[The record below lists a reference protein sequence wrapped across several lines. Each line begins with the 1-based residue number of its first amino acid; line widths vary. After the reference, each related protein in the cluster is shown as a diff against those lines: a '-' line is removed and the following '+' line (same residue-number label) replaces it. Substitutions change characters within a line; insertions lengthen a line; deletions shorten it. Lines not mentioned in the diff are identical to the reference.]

1 VSKKVG
7 ETWRVGAGGER
18 WSRTWGETIGKDGEV
33 RKYGQST
40 SGERWD
46 TVEAPAGSNRE
57 RTNGANFDANDD
69 DDRQN
74 ENENGDGFGDAYGWE
89 DALADSARLL
99 AIDIGDDGAN
109 A

>member
-1 VSKKVG
+1 VG

-18 WSRTWGETIGKDGEV
+18 WSRTWGETIGADGEV

-46 TVEAPAGSNRE
+46 TVEAPRENRE
-57 RTNGANFDANDD
+57 RENKRFDANDD
-69 DDRQN
+69 DDDES
-74 ENENGDGFGDAYGWE
+74 ENENGGGFGDAYGWE

-99 AIDIGDDGAN
+99 AIDIGDDGTKA
-109 A
+109 